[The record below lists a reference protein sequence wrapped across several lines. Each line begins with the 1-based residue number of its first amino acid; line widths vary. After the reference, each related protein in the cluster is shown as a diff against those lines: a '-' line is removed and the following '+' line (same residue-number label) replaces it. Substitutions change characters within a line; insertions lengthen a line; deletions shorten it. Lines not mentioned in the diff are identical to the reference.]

1 MKLTVAVKLM
11 PTVEQA
17 SLLRE
22 TLEQANA
29 TCNTISAVAWD
40 HQVFGQFKLHGLTYH
55 DVRQTT
61 GLTAQVVVR
70 AIAKVVDAYKIDKK
84 TRRTF
89 RPSGAFAFDD
99 RILRWQDGAVSIW
112 TVGKR
117 QTIPFVC
124 DDRTRA
130 MLATRQGES
139 DLVVRGGKWFL
150 FATVNVEEPPIGD
163 PVDFLGVDL
172 GISNLAATSDGE
184 VASGAQIN
192 GLRIRHERLRQR
204 LQAKGTL
211 GARRRL
217 KKRSRK
223 QRRFQSH
230 TNHRIAKHLVA
241 VAQGTGRGIALENL
255 TGIRDRVSARKRQRS
270 RHGNWGFAQL
280 RQFITYKAAL
290 AGVPI
295 ALVDPRNTSRTCPA
309 CGSIDKANRVSQSCF
324 SCQSCGHSGPAD
336 LVAAE
341 NIRRAAVNRPYCPDA
356 NTLLVAP
363 GQSSRL

>member
-11 PTVEQA
+11 PTAEQA

-29 TCNTISAVAWD
+29 ACATISAVAWD

-89 RPSGAFAFDD
+89 RPYGAFAFDD

-124 DDRTRA
+124 GDRTRD

-150 FATVNVEEPPIGD
+150 FATVNVEVPPSGD

-172 GISNLAATSDGE
+172 GIGNHAATSDGE
-184 VASGAQIN
+184 LIYLAGHFDGEGSIYMTARRECGRAR
-192 GLRIRHERLRQR
+192 LRITVTSAYRP
-204 LQAKGTL
+204 TL
-211 GARRRL
+211 EAY
-217 KKRSRK
+217 
-223 QRRFQSH
+223 QRRFGGHIGPSSRSVNHDLSRWMLDDMMSMHSFLSAIQPFSREKRSQIDAAVAYLTERLGSPIRGSNGPATRHLNALSH
-230 TNHRIAKHLVA
+230 TTAKSL
-241 VAQGTGRGIALENL
+241 RSL
-255 TGIRDRVSARKRQRS
+255 KR
-270 RHGNWGFAQL
+270 A
-280 RQFITYKAAL
+280 
-290 AGVPI
+290 
-295 ALVDPRNTSRTCPA
+295 
-309 CGSIDKANRVSQSCF
+309 
-324 SCQSCGHSGPAD
+324 
-336 LVAAE
+336 
-341 NIRRAAVNRPYCPDA
+341 
-356 NTLLVAP
+356 
-363 GQSSRL
+363 